1 MTTTTANGT
10 LTNIKLGAVAIVCAI
25 AVFLGYLA
33 YLQLSG
39 NIHAVVD
46 GEAYR
51 AAQLSP
57 EMIEETSEQYGIR
70 TILNLRGENAGTDWY
85 DKEVKEANRLGI
97 RHIDFRM
104 SAGRELTTDEAK
116 SLIAIMESAQKP
128 LLIHCKA
135 GADRTG
141 LASAFYVAAV
151 AKLGEKA
158 AEDQISIRYG
168 HFSLSFISAYA
179 MNRTFEAMEP
189 VLGFTDS

>member
-57 EMIEETSEQYGIR
+57 
-70 TILNLRGENAGTDWY
+70 
-85 DKEVKEANRLGI
+85 K
-97 RHIDFRM
+97 
-104 SAGRELTTDEAK
+104 
-116 SLIAIMESAQKP
+116 
-128 LLIHCKA
+128 
-135 GADRTG
+135 
-141 LASAFYVAAV
+141 
-151 AKLGEKA
+151 
-158 AEDQISIRYG
+158 
-168 HFSLSFISAYA
+168 
-179 MNRTFEAMEP
+179 
-189 VLGFTDS
+189 